1 MSKVFNSIRKNFTI
15 TPNLLI
21 EDNSISIQA
30 RFVFIYMASR
40 PDDWDFYMGSMK
52 KSLNLSEETIRKYI
66 NELCKR
72 GWIDKLGQK
81 NEGGNYGAVSY
92 VLNSE
97 PKAIDKD
104 ITEDEFFGDGN
115 IPLHNNIED
124 KKNVSNIYMSDF
136 AKMQN
141 KEERIAKA
149 FHSLFE
155 RDNEV
160 WRKASLEK
168 WVGDLKK
175 LMTKLKQKET
185 SLVAIYTEIAMQK
198 VQLYKCRSFHYETYF
213 SIESLGKK
221 QKNGEYVYESILALA
236 RKMHDTNQK
245 WIEEYNKNIK
255 KFESW
260 N

>member
-1 MSKVFNSIRKNFTI
+1 
-15 TPNLLI
+15 
-21 EDNSISIQA
+21 
-30 RFVFIYMASR
+30 
-40 PDDWDFYMGSMK
+40 
-52 KSLNLSEETIRKYI
+52 
-66 NELCKR
+66 
-72 GWIDKLGQK
+72 
-81 NEGGNYGAVSY
+81 
-92 VLNSE
+92 
-97 PKAIDKD
+97 
-104 ITEDEFFGDGN
+104 
-115 IPLHNNIED
+115 
-124 KKNVSNIYMSDF
+124 MSDF

-221 QKNGEYVYESILALA
+221 QKNGE
-236 RKMHDTNQK
+236 
-245 WIEEYNKNIK
+245 
-255 KFESW
+255 
-260 N
+260 